1 MIDREDV
8 AQREKRGNGG
18 VETMETAAERGY
30 PRRWGLPQGRSRRGA
45 TPEGG
50 VSLGAEDE
58 GGSVNHLLTSLF
70 PSLFTP
76 PRGSYDNLIIIP

>member
-1 MIDREDV
+1 
-8 AQREKRGNGG
+8 
-18 VETMETAAERGY
+18 ME
-30 PRRWGLPQGRSRRGA
+30 GA